1 MAAIGAIRKHG
12 VLLMVIIGIALLAFL
27 MGDCSKITTLFSD
40 KYTMGKIDGQK
51 IDDLYRVQHDQNT
64 DLWKFMYDKTTL
76 EESETSQIHELTWN
90 SLVNEILIDKQ
101 LKALGLEYTD
111 EMKENAMSEMIASLQ
126 TQQPNQ
132 MLAQLVNV
140 LAKQYGVE
148 NAMNLITNIEEYK
161 NEEGAQSIYNAYKA
175 IERFNIMDKK
185 QQAYFALAQG
195 SLYFSDAL
203 AKKMGDDNQS
213 ALVKLL
219 SISVNAPA
227 FAEVKAA
234 VTDAEMKAYYKEH
247 KSKFENKQNLR
258 DIDVAIFP
266 INPTPED
273 MQAIEDTVKSKYQR
287 FLAAPSIAE
296 FNVAESF
303 PPLDSLYVTPD
314 DITPDEFDS
323 IIFKREV
330 GSVIEPF
337 IYQNQIW
344 YFGKV
349 YGSAMHPDSIQVA
362 LLVLDYKTQNNPNSA
377 RSRKQ
382 ARIERDSLKQLID
395 SQQASI
401 FQLTPNYLGG
411 RQATDTTMWL
421 PEQGIIR
428 SLYGALVNTPLGGTY
443 TYDAQG
449 AYIVYQV
456 LAKTPMREKRL
467 YTLYPF
473 EIKASDATIKQIKAN
488 ATQLMTSSNDIDLFT
503 ENASKQGVQVIKGVD
518 ITPMAAVIDQLQN
531 CRAIVSWAFNDE
543 TKLGAVSEVYS
554 LNNNSMYAIG
564 ALRTVKAKGLPKFET
579 VKTTIEQEILDAKKV
594 DLVAE
599 QVKTELATNKD
610 YAALSQKWGGRFV
623 DSTTLT
629 FTGETY
635 QNAGVENLAIGK
647 IFSLPATAQ
656 NEVIVG
662 KTNVYALSIYKE
674 EKVAVTPN
682 LMMEKSALRN
692 MVLGRSRNE
701 MTILEGLKDKA
712 NILDRRYIIYNQ

>member
-1 MAAIGAIRKHG
+1 MAAIGAIRKHS
-12 VLLMVIIGIALLAFL
+12 VLLMVIIGVALLAFL
-27 MGDCSKITTLFSD
+27 LGDFNKISTFFSD

-51 IDDLYRVQHDQNT
+51 VDDLYRVQYGQNT
-64 DLWKFMYDKTTL
+64 DLWKFMYDKATL
-76 EESETSQIHELTWN
+76 EESETYQIHELTWN
-90 SLVNEILIDKQ
+90 SLVNEMLLDKQ

-111 EMKENAMSEMIASLQ
+111 EMKENAASEMMASLQ

-148 NAMNLITNIEEYK
+148 NAINLITNIEEYK

-185 QQAYFALAQG
+185 QQSYFALAQG

-203 AKKMGDDNQS
+203 AKKMADDNQS

-219 SISVNAPA
+219 SVNVNAPA
-227 FAEVKAA
+227 FAEMKAT
-234 VTDAEMKAYYKEH
+234 VTDAEIKTYYNEH

-266 INPTPED
+266 VNPTPED

-296 FNVAESF
+296 FNIAESF
-303 PPLDSLYVTPD
+303 PPLDSLYVTAD
-314 DITPDEFDS
+314 DITIDEFDS
-323 IIFKREV
+323 IIFKRPI

-337 IYQNQIW
+337 VYQNQTW

-362 LLVLDYKTQNNPNSA
+362 FLVVDYKIQANPNST

-382 ARIERDSLKQLID
+382 ARLESDSLKQLID
-395 SQQASI
+395 NQQATI
-401 FQLTPNYLGG
+401 FQLTPDYLGG

-421 PEQGIIR
+421 PEHGIIG
-428 SLYGALVNTPLGGTY
+428 SLYGSLVNTPLGGTY
-443 TYDAQG
+443 AYDAQG
-449 AYIVYQV
+449 AYVVYQV
-456 LAKTPMREKRL
+456 LAKTPMKEKRL

-473 EIKASDATIKQIKAN
+473 EIKASDATVKQIKAN
-488 ATQLMTSSNDIDLFT
+488 ATHLMTSSGDIDLFT
-503 ENASKQGVQVIKGVD
+503 ETANKQGVQVIKGVD
-518 ITPMAAVIDQLQN
+518 IASMAATIGQLPN

-543 TKLGAVSEVYS
+543 TKLGAISDVYN
-554 LNNNSMYAIG
+554 LNNMYAVA
-564 ALRTVKAKGLPKFET
+564 ALRTVKAKGTPQFEAI
-579 VKTTIEQEILDAKKV
+579 KTTIEQVMLDAKKV

-599 QVKTELATNKD
+599 KVKAELAVNQD
-610 YAALSQKWGGRFV
+610 YAALAQKWGGRFT

-647 IFSLPATAQ
+647 IFTLPATAQ
-656 NEVIVG
+656 NEVVAG
-662 KTNVYALSIYKE
+662 KANVYALSVYKE
-674 EKVAVTPN
+674 DKVAVTPN
-682 LMMEKSALRN
+682 LMTEKVALKN

-701 MTILEGLKDKA
+701 MTILEGLKDKT
-712 NILDRRYIIYNQ
+712 NILDRRYIFYVQ